1 MIKMENT
8 IRIASGG
15 VAEEFR
21 NLNVGEVISFPMLT
35 YNPNTVRNT
44 PSASMLNERAKTG
57 KKWITSTDM
66 KDKCV
71 YVARVK

>member
-1 MIKMENT
+1 MESNT

-21 NLNVGEVISFPMLT
+21 NLNVGEVIVFPMDA

-44 PSASMLNERAKTG
+44 PSASMLNERVKTG
-57 KKWITSTDM
+57 KKWITSTDTE
-66 KDKCV
+66 DRCV
-71 YVARVK
+71 YVVRVK

>member
-1 MIKMENT
+1 MEKT
-8 IRIASGG
+8 IRKASGG
-15 VAEEFR
+15 IAEEFR
-21 NLNVGEVISFPMLT
+21 NLSVGEVILFPMLD

-44 PSASMLNERAKTG
+44 PSTTMLNERIKTG

-66 KDKCV
+66 ENKCV

>member
-1 MIKMENT
+1 MIKMEKS
-8 IRIASGG
+8 IREATGG

-21 NLNVGEVISFPMLT
+21 NLRIGEVIMFPMLK
-35 YNPNTVRNT
+35 YNPITVRNT
-44 PSASMLNERAKTG
+44 PSATMLNERVKTG

-66 KDKCV
+66 ENKCV

>member
-1 MIKMENT
+1 MESNT

-21 NLNVGEVISFPMLT
+21 NLKVGEAIAFPMDI

-44 PSASMLNERAKTG
+44 PSASMLNERAKFG

-66 KDKCV
+66 EDKCV